1 MYIPTLYFNET
12 YTKDCDYKMTF
23 LAKRAAS
30 AEGQSSAFT
39 ARIRYGND
47 SSANLGQTT
56 AVEIPV
62 TDEFMPF
69 TIKVEGNKIPS
80 DATYF
85 TGLFYVTSQN
95 VCNDVILK
103 DIKIEVNFNKDK

>member
-1 MYIPTLYFNET
+1 MRKKVCSLLL
-12 YTKDCDYKMTF
+12 CAGMLLS
-23 LAKRAAS
+23 LAFPAAS

-39 ARIRYGND
+39 ARIRYGSD

-69 TIKVEGNKIPS
+69 TIKIEGNKIPA